1 MSRSLLLSA
10 TLATAAVFGPGIVPD
25 GLGARPAMAQG
36 TVLAEL
42 YGQGVHAY
50 FAHDH
55 FAAVDLLTRA
65 IDGGM
70 NDPRAYYFRGLTLN
84 ATGRLEEA
92 EDDFRAGA
100 AMEARGTMG
109 PLVARSLTRVQGTT
123 RLQIEEVRTKGRLD
137 AAAEMAAAAEQRYS
151 NQQQAEA
158 AVLSAPPKPKT
169 PPALPGRQ
177 PIPPAVAEPTPFEND
192 AMATG
197 QPKVETADVLE
208 DALVDPF
215 ADDATAPAATP
226 SAPAAGEADP
236 FGGAAPA
243 GDDPFGAP
251 PAGDGD
257 ADPFGGDPFGS

>member
-1 MSRSLLLSA
+1 MSRTLLLSA
-10 TLATAAVFGPGIVPD
+10 TLATAAVFGPGIFPD